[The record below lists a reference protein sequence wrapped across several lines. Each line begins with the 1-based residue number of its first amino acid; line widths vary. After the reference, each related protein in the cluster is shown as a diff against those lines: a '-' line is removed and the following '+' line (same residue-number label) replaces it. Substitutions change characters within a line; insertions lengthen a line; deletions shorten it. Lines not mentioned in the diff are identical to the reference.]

1 MKIIC
6 NKADL
11 LQGVNTVLKAVPGKT
26 TMPILECILIDTTD
40 NVIKLTAND
49 MELGIETIIQGDV
62 LDKGKIALEAK
73 LFSEIVRKLPDSE
86 VTIETDENFRAY
98 IHCEKAKFHIA
109 GKSGE
114 DFAYLPEIE
123 RSSYVPCPSFH

>member
-62 LDKGKIALEAK
+62 LDKGKIAPG
-73 LFSEIVRKLPDSE
+73 S
-86 VTIETDENFRAY
+86 
-98 IHCEKAKFHIA
+98 KAV
-109 GKSGE
+109 
-114 DFAYLPEIE
+114 L
-123 RSSYVPCPSFH
+123 